1 MKHFILVAPVAL
13 LVVLTLGAC
22 SSSPAAASATS
33 PATNSFTLSGNVPT
47 PINGIQ
53 QFAVN
58 DFNVGQTGGVVTI
71 TLTGGFE
78 TLSNG
83 TVTQAVQVG
92 VLLGTPSGAAC
103 VIAAG
108 TTITQL
114 AVGQATSGTLVN
126 GAYCVQVSNL
136 DQTTLE
142 GPLSY
147 TLLVTTP

>member
-1 MKHFILVAPVAL
+1 MKHFIFVAPVAL
-13 LVVLTLGAC
+13 LAVLTLGAC

-33 PATNSFTLSGNVPT
+33 PATNSFTLSGTVGA

-58 DFNVGQTGGVVTI
+58 DFNVGQTGGVVAI

-103 VIAAG
+103 VIAGG

-114 AVGQATSGTLVN
+114 SVGQATSGTLVN
-126 GAYCVQVSNL
+126 GSYCLQVSNL
-136 DQTTLE
+136 DQTPLQ
-142 GPLSY
+142 GPLAY
-147 TLLVTTP
+147 TLVVTSP